1 LGRGHPAE
9 TERPE
14 LARRHSRDG
23 PERRTAVRGRHAE
36 ARHRAVGRRACKLR
50 RREEARSLRIDASSK
65 RAFERSLGAF
75 KDELSPERRQAFGD
89 ALTDIWLAGEQAAEG
104 QGRKYR
110 TKDYYRQI
118 DGLGYD
124 EVVSQAT
131 GEAAKQRDRQLSAAT
146 SEHSPPRAG
155 RSRSQNER
163 PSPWAGAQPS
173 APPREP
179 GPNWRGGINETGPGL
194 QQ

>member
-1 LGRGHPAE
+1 MLKRIIVLWA
-9 TERPE
+9 
-14 LARRHSRDG
+14 LALVSSAGAD
-23 PERRTAVRGRHAE
+23 ESDA
-36 ARHRAVGRRACKLR
+36 
-50 RREEARSLRIDASSK
+50 LRIEASSN
-65 RAFERSLGAF
+65 RAFERSLAAF
-75 KDELSPERRQAFGD
+75 SDELSPERRQAFGD

-131 GEAAKQRDRQLSAAT
+131 GEAAKQRDRQLSVAAT
-146 SEHSPPRAG
+146 ERSPPRGGSA
-155 RSRSQNER
+155 RYRASASSAA
-163 PSPWAGAQPS
+163 PSPWEGAQPS
-173 APPREP
+173 APLREP